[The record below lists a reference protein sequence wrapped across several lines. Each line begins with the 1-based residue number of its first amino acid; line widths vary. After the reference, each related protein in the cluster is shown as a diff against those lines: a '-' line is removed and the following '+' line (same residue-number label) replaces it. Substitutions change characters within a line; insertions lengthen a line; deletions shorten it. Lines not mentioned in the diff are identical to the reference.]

1 LDLSCSLGVSDANLF
16 FTLLGEACPELTHLV
31 IGKGIPFETEQQLN
45 LVLGP
50 RAALYPQYMRD
61 EMWTE
66 RNIYYFQF
74 DKSSTT
80 SICKSLKSLR
90 AVASVQGKHVDSPI
104 FLLRHMPQ
112 LEELDLGGD
121 LLRESLPIFSSLK
134 RNNTVSEDAI
144 CHRVSSSFNRLQW
157 ATNAPPPRKS
167 L

>member
-1 LDLSCSLGVSDANLF
+1 MDLSCSLGVSDANLF

-31 IGKGIPFETEQQLN
+31 IGKGILFETEQLLN
-45 LVLGP
+45 LVLGQ

-74 DKSSTT
+74 DKNSTT

-90 AVASVQGKHVDSPI
+90 AVASVQGKHADSPI
-104 FLLRHMPQ
+104 FLLRHIPQ

-144 CHRVSSSFNRLQW
+144 CHRVSSSSNRLQW

-167 L
+167 